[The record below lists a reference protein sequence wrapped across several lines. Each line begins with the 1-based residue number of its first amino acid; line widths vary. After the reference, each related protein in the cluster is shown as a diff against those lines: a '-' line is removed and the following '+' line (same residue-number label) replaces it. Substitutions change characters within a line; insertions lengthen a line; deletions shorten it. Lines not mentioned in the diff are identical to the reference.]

1 VSLQAGRGGAT
12 VANSKSHCLHAAAA
26 CLQLAQR
33 TADTTIKMKLIDMAQ
48 FWINM
53 SALVERDPV
62 HKAEPSDA
70 APDYDN
76 ILDQPQIVC
85 DLCRHRWR

>member
-1 VSLQAGRGGAT
+1 

-33 TADTTIKMKLIDMAQ
+33 TADTTMKMKLIDMAQ

-53 SALVERDPV
+53 SALVAIGSPFIGEGEGRREQNS
-62 HKAEPSDA
+62 AMSA
-70 APDYDN
+70 CQRTAPDA
-76 ILDQPQIVC
+76 
-85 DLCRHRWR
+85 